1 MRIRRFIA
9 ELCTFPHRGSGSANE
24 RRAAEY
30 LVSTMR
36 AIGLEPWLESFR
48 SQARMTWE
56 LVVIIGSVVGGV
68 VLARWSPVGGWA
80 LATVGL
86 FLFWG
91 HFSVRFKPVA
101 RLFCHAPSQNVVAR
115 VGNQSAKCHVV
126 LAAHYDTARSRLMW
140 HPKQVRSFRAN
151 FMVGVAVL
159 VLVELL
165 LLLRVLGARG
175 LLLNVLLLAGL
186 LHMLAYLAILLHAG
200 LAAPR
205 VQGAADNASGVAV
218 LLDLAVALHQVPLR
232 HCQVWVLA
240 TGSQETGALGMRD
253 FVRRHAIELPRGAT
267 HFLVFD
273 SLGSGKLHYCLGE
286 GMLDV
291 CRFRGPL
298 VELARQLTTREPFRE
313 VTPLVYRLAYTDA
326 IVPARHGYPTLLLL
340 ATDAAGR
347 LPHWH
352 WPTDTLENVDFSV
365 PELASR
371 FALALLRRLDEV
383 AGSSAPA

>member
-9 ELCTFPHRGSGSANE
+9 ELCAFPHRGSCSANE

-36 AIGLEPWLESFR
+36 AIGLEPWQESFR
-48 SQARMTWE
+48 SQGRMTWE
-56 LVVIIGSVVGGV
+56 LVVIIGAVAGAV
-68 VLARWSPVGGWA
+68 VLARYWPVAG
-80 LATVGL
+80 LVIATVGIV
-86 FLFWG
+86 LFWG
-91 HFSVRFKPVA
+91 HFSMRFKPVA

-115 VGNQSAKCHVV
+115 IGDQSAKCHVV
-126 LAAHYDTARSRLMW
+126 LAAHYDTARSGFMW

-151 FMVGVAVL
+151 FLLGVAVL

-165 LLLRVLGARG
+165 LLLRALGARG
-175 LLLNVLLLAGL
+175 LLLDVLLLGGL
-186 LHMLAYLAILLHAG
+186 LYMLAYLAILLHAG
-200 LAAPR
+200 LVAPR

-218 LLDLAVALHQVPLR
+218 LLDLAAALRQEPLR

-240 TGSQETGALGMRD
+240 TGSEETGALGMRD
-253 FVRRHAIELPRGAT
+253 FVRRHAAELPPGGT
-267 HFLVFD
+267 HFVVFD

-298 VELARQLTTREPFRE
+298 VNLARELTTREPFRE

-326 IVPARHGYPTLLLL
+326 IVPARRGYPTLLLL
-340 ATDAAGR
+340 ATDAAGQ

-352 WPTDTLENVDFSV
+352 WPTDTLENVDFAV

-371 FALALLRRLDEV
+371 FAMALLRRLDAA
-383 AGSSAPA
+383 AGGSPPA